1 MNCRLWVRGWPTRWI
16 SMAPP
21 LAIAM
26 CGKRSAGQSIDG
38 LAGMGF
44 RLGFGSGLW
53 VFGSSSYGI
62 AVESAESGCNFIVG
76 LCVQWQFFHSA
87 ESSMHLGGSVCA
99 QKEISCRSKCY
110 QILSHASKCLPK
122 VQAPSKWKGERQK
135 RPAEAR
141 PEGTISSQS
150 WEPTTGEKEFAG
162 DIPSDIVQSEEPNRR
177 SHSWQ
182 LLSEWLLNAWVS
194 WLSSP
199 RIHEKFTKLWIW
211 TSDRVFFGDPQI
223 SVLQCKKM
231 IANSS
236 K

>member
-62 AVESAESGCNFIVG
+62 AVESAEYGCNFIVG

-87 ESSMHLGGSVCA
+87 ESSMHLGGAFVHRKRFLVGQSITKLSA
-99 QKEISCRSKCY
+99 TFNQKVIKNTYIAIQNSILKL
-110 QILSHASKCLPK
+110 QINFWNRIELLNTVFKIVL
-122 VQAPSKWKGERQK
+122 
-135 RPAEAR
+135 
-141 PEGTISSQS
+141 SQS
-150 WEPTTGEKEFAG
+150 YNP
-162 DIPSDIVQSEEPNRR
+162 II
-177 SHSWQ
+177 
-182 LLSEWLLNAWVS
+182 
-194 WLSSP
+194 
-199 RIHEKFTKLWIW
+199 
-211 TSDRVFFGDPQI
+211 
-223 SVLQCKKM
+223 
-231 IANSS
+231 
-236 K
+236 